1 MKKIGIIGGLGP
13 ESTRD
18 YYREIID
25 AFKDEYEL
33 SGFPEMVI
41 ESCDLKKFTMYASEG
56 KWDYIAGVLSKKCEN
71 LVHSGADFIAIA
83 SNTPHK
89 VFRQVNEICSVPI
102 ISIIEAT
109 RSEAM
114 RRAVKKL
121 CLLGTPFTMRESF
134 YHDVFAGSGIELV
147 VPRENDQAFIGKTLF
162 EEIELGIINEATKKE
177 YLNIIARVCETE
189 YIDGVIMGC
198 TELPMILKPEDI
210 AGEYF
215 DTLKIHVREI
225 VRKCKE

>member
-1 MKKIGIIGGLGP
+1 
-13 ESTRD
+13 
-18 YYREIID
+18 
-25 AFKDEYEL
+25 
-33 SGFPEMVI
+33 MVI
-41 ESCDLKKFTMYASEG
+41 ESCDLKKFSMYASEG

-71 LVHSGADFIAIA
+71 LVRSGADFIAIA

-89 VFRQVNEICSVPI
+89 VFRQVNEICSVPM

-109 RSEAM
+109 RAEAV
-114 RRAVKKL
+114 RRGVKKL
-121 CLLGTPFTMRESF
+121 CLLGTPFTMSESF
-134 YHDVFAGSGIELV
+134 YHDVFAAGSDIELV
-147 VPRENDQAFIGKTLF
+147 VPEASDQAFIGKTLF
-162 EEIELGIINEATKKE
+162 EEIELGIINESTERE
-177 YLNIIARVCETE
+177 YLNIIDRVCETE